1 MPPKWI
7 QQPHDTE
14 AVVGQDLL
22 LHCQASGYPA
32 VRTWWEFQ
40 SASASQQLAKS
51 SSNALSASANGKNQS
66 PALSSKA
73 TYQNVIS
80 NSHIHTLENGTLIIR
95 EVTKADEGQW
105 SLLVYSTLVG
115 YSWQIFGQFLFNF
128 GQVCKQICGQF
139 CLLPSLCFVLSHC
152 FLSKGNCMLFLPFC
166 PRPFPSPHS

>member
-40 SASASQQLAKS
+40 SASANQQLIKGSIS
-51 SSNALSASANGKNQS
+51 SSPAASANGKNQS

-73 TYQNVIS
+73 AYQNVIS

-95 EVTKADEGQW
+95 EVSKADEGQC
-105 SLLVYSTLVG
+105 SL
-115 YSWQIFGQFLFNF
+115 
-128 GQVCKQICGQF
+128 
-139 CLLPSLCFVLSHC
+139 
-152 FLSKGNCMLFLPFC
+152 
-166 PRPFPSPHS
+166 